1 MMGEMKLLQK
11 YKILLA
17 YTFLCFIP
25 LYLWLESFGIKNTVT
40 TTGTFVA
47 SLGKAVA
54 LVGTTIY
61 LLNPILSLRHYK
73 IESWLHGLD
82 KVNRLHAKNGK
93 LSFWLIVLHPIL
105 LGLGRWMKGKSATTV
120 WDWSSFVI
128 IAGIVAMIG
137 LILATVVAIYS
148 HIRHQAWIQIH
159 RYFGWLIPLFF
170 IHGLLARGQIVKI
183 PLLFL
188 YIALLG
194 VCSFSAFLY
203 RSVFW
208 KRFVKRYTYEIAERN
223 SLNNSIAEIVLRPKG
238 ISMHFTEGQFAYVSF
253 EADGIDA
260 EPHPF
265 SFSNAHNG
273 PYIRFMIKSLGDDT
287 RRFQS
292 LQKGTKVYLEGPY
305 GRFNYRTVANRKQVW
320 VAGGIGIT
328 PFLSM
333 ARSFTGNDSYDIHF
347 FYGTDSLE
355 ESVFLGEFIDVTRRL
370 PESFKTS
377 VVAKNI
383 SGFVTIEL
391 LKNSLDNLSSYDF
404 FICGPPIMMKTLTHD
419 LINSGVNPEMIHSE
433 QFTFRD

>member
-1 MMGEMKLLQK
+1 MKLLEK
-11 YKILLA
+11 HKVLLTYA
-17 YTFLCFIP
+17 LLCFIP
-25 LYLWLESFGIKNTVT
+25 LFLWLNSFGIQNTVT
-40 TTGTFVA
+40 SVGTFVA

-73 IESWLHGLD
+73 VESWLHGLD

-93 LSFWLIVLHPIL
+93 LAFWLITLHPPF
-105 LGLGRWMKGKSATTV
+105 LGLGRWMNGKSFTTV

-128 IAGIVAMIG
+128 VAGIVALAG
-137 LILATVVAIYS
+137 LFLATAVALYS
-148 HIRHQAWIQIH
+148 HIRHQTWIQIH

-183 PLLFL
+183 PLLFI

-194 VCSFSAFLY
+194 LGSFSAFLY
-203 RSVFW
+203 RSVLW
-208 KRFVKRYTYEIAERN
+208 KRFVKRYTYEIAE
-223 SLNNSIAEIVLRPKG
+223 LNRLNDTIAEIVLRPKG
-238 ISMHFTEGQFAYVSF
+238 IAIHFTEGQFAYVSF
-253 EADGIDA
+253 EADGIDE

-287 RRFQS
+287 QRFQS

-305 GRFNYRTVANRKQVW
+305 GRFNYKTVANHQQVW
-320 VAGGIGIT
+320 IAGGIGIT

-333 ARSFTGNDSYDIHF
+333 ARSFSGSDSYDIRF

-391 LKNSLDNLSSYDF
+391 LKNSLGDLSSFDY
-404 FICGPPIMMKTLTHD
+404 FICGPPIMMKTLTKD
-419 LINSGVNPEMIHSE
+419 LIQSGVVPEKIHSE
-433 QFTFRD
+433 QFSFRD